1 MKNMILNKSI
11 RGVLFAS
18 AVILFCGLST
28 VFGARQEKWKRQ
40 KVDFSIGKGNR
51 IREIIYPEGKAPP
64 MHAPGRM
71 HRQKRGRKHG
81 KKSRPEDHAPDN
93 SQVLSPA
100 APSAVSQISL
110 NVIDSPPVD
119 GFIPWIAVITTDSRE
134 EELVLE
140 AVPENHIVGNY
151 TAANIE
157 TDFTIGI
164 LDTGASALLMGNA
177 AAVNAGLFGPNPE
190 NDYITEN
197 IIPIS
202 GVNDSVFAWV
212 SYPIGVFVDGLSA
225 LEPNNPGE
233 LEVKLTDTSGMVGET
248 NVSIIVGD
256 QPFPGDPDLPTAI
269 GTPLCVYYTTV
280 IRNDQQITVV
290 HDGNDFTAPNIHI
303 YEPGDGRIPQYPN
316 KLPLELRPL
325 GGTSV
330 QYVPGLDFTA
340 WFEDPFSIDLGTP
353 QIPSI
358 IMGNLSQSTFFV
370 HSVDLTEGTNQ
381 AFDKNRYMLDTGA
394 QVSVI
399 GSRIGARLGL
409 DPANADFQV
418 VIEGVTGETTTA
430 DGFYIDSLEMPAL
443 GQWLRFTNVPMILL
457 DIFSPEGGTLDG
469 IIGMNLFVDY
479 NMVLRGGGLFLQDD
493 PAIEFELIDTAE
505 IIADVAPPEGDGV
518 VNLMDLAVFSK
529 AWQTD
534 TNSLNWNLQCD
545 FAPLYKP
552 DGVID
557 ALDLAVL
564 AEHWLEGV

>member
-1 MKNMILNKSI
+1 MKNMILYKSI
-11 RGVLFAS
+11 RGVFFAS

-28 VFGARQEKWKRQ
+28 VFAARQEKWKRQ
-40 KVDFSIGKGNR
+40 KVDLNLGNGDR
-51 IREIIYPEGKAPP
+51 IRAIIYPEGKAPP
-64 MHAPGRM
+64 MRARGRM
-71 HRQKRGRKHG
+71 HRPKHG
-81 KKSRPEDHAPDN
+81 KKSRPKDHTPDN
-93 SQVLSPA
+93 SQVLSPT
-100 APSAVSQISL
+100 APTTASRISL
-110 NVIDSPPVD
+110 NVIDSPPID

-177 AAVNAGLFGPNPE
+177 AAVDAGLFSPNPE
-190 NDYITEN
+190 NDYITDN

-202 GVNDSVFAWV
+202 GVTGSVLAWV

-225 LEPNNPGE
+225 LEPNNPGNPE
-233 LEVKLTDTSGMVGET
+233 ARLTDTSDMVGET
-248 NVSIIVGD
+248 NVSIIVGAEPSPD
-256 QPFPGDPDLPTAI
+256 DPDLPTAI

-303 YEPGDGRIPQYPN
+303 YEHDDGRIPQYPN

-325 GGTSV
+325 GGISV
-330 QYVPGLDFTA
+330 QYMPGLDFIA
-340 WFEDPFSIDLGTP
+340 WFEDPFNIDLGTP

-370 HSVDLTEGTNQ
+370 HSVDLTEGTNK

-409 DPANADFQV
+409 DPASADFQV

-479 NMVLRGGGLFLQDD
+479 NMVLRGGGLFLQGD
-493 PAIEFELIDTAE
+493 PAIEFELIDTGK
-505 IIADVAPPEGDGV
+505 ITADIAPPEGDGV

-545 FAPLYKP
+545 LAPLYKP

-564 AEHWLEGV
+564 ADHWLQGV